1 MKCLVMVKMIKKRG
15 IMLGFNQKFSDFQ
28 LEATLYGLLNTNKD
42 RILLLSL
49 LYFSHFMLA
58 INVTTCGLCPKALL
72 IVFPKWIDA
81 YTIYGLSGRY

>member
-49 LYFSHFMLA
+49 LSFSHFISA
-58 INVTTCGLCPKALL
+58 IKVTTCRSVPKS
-72 IVFPKWIDA
+72 FIDS
-81 YTIYGLSGRY
+81 IS